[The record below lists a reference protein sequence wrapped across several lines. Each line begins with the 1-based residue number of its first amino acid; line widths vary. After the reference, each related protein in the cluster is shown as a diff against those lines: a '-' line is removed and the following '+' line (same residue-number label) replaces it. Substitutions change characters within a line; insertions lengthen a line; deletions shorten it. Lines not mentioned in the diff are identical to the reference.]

1 MVSDEIPRTR
11 TGTRVA
17 ALYDIH
23 GNLPALDAVLSELD
37 AIDLDLIVIGGDIAL
52 GPMPGET
59 LDRLSG
65 LGRDLLWL
73 QGNAD
78 RELVRRF
85 DASPASTQQG
95 SNELW
100 QSLGDWA
107 VGRLSPQHRDLLAQ
121 LPPTVSFDI
130 DRLGPVL
137 FCHGSPRSDE
147 EMITAVSS
155 EERLQGIVTGVEQPV
170 IVCGHTHHQFARR
183 AAGKR
188 IINAGSIGM
197 PYEGV
202 PGVACW
208 ALLGPDVELRRTAY
222 DFAEA
227 CDGIRHSGFAAADE
241 LIAYLASPPSAH
253 EVANQFESFATGA

>member
-1 MVSDEIPRTR
+1 MSDEIPRAGTR
-11 TGTRVA
+11 TRVA

-37 AIDLDLIVIGGDIAL
+37 VFDPDLIVIGRDIAL
-52 GPMPGET
+52 GPMPGEA

-65 LGRDLLWL
+65 LDRDLLWL

-85 DASPASTQQG
+85 HAGPASTARG
-95 SNELW
+95 SRELC
-100 QSLGDWA
+100 QSLSAWA
-107 VGRLSPQHRDLLAQ
+107 AGRLSLQHRDLLAQ
-121 LPPTVSFDI
+121 LPPTLSVDI
-130 DRLGPVL
+130 ERLGPVL

-147 EMITAVSS
+147 EMITAISS
-155 EERLQGIVTGVEQPV
+155 EERLQDILRDVEQPV
-170 IVCGHTHHQFARR
+170 MVCGHTHHQFDRR

-188 IINAGSIGM
+188 IVNAGSIGM

-202 PGVACW
+202 SGVACW
-208 ALLGPDVELRRTAY
+208 ALLGPDVELRQTPY
-222 DFAEA
+222 DFVEA

-241 LIAYLASPPSAH
+241 LIAYLASPPSAR
-253 EVANQFESFATGA
+253 EVANLFESAASEA